1 MRLIQTLLV
10 LAVFALAMTGCKKKM
25 PDTAKVAKTFCAC
38 NSDVEVLTAEMKA
51 ATGDQEKLKEIA
63 GRLAD
68 VNTKAADCIKTN
80 VGKYTE
86 AFKSE
91 DFKSGLL
98 NAMESS
104 CPQAARLYSRFVN

>member
-1 MRLIQTLLV
+1 MKLIQTLLV

-25 PDTAKVAKTFCAC
+25 PDTAKVAQTLCAC
-38 NSDVEVLTAEMKA
+38 NNDVKALTDEMKA
-51 ATGDQEKLKEIA
+51 VAGDQEKLKAIA
-63 GRLAD
+63 GRLQE